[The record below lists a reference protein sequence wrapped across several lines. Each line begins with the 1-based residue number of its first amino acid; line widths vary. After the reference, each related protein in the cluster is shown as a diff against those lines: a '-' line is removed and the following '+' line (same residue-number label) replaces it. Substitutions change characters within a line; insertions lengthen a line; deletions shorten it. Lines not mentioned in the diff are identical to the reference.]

1 MDKVSYSSP
10 AKINLFLEIKG
21 KRDDGYHEILTWMH
35 TISLYDNITIS
46 KSALD
51 YSTLRSRDTGIPFGK
66 RNLCIKAFDTVRD
79 NSRMR
84 KSDTVEISLDKQIP
98 LGSGLGGGSSNAA
111 SVIVGLDELF
121 ELELGRAEK
130 VRIAS
135 LVGSDVPFF
144 VVGGSSV
151 VSGRGEVL
159 SPLPHLPHPLHL
171 VIVKP
176 EFSVST
182 GEAYKWVKMHK
193 GSKTIDNEKLAAKI
207 SEGDIDFIFSSMF
220 NVFEPIVTKKFPA
233 LKNISGRM
241 KDAGCLT
248 TQMTGS
254 GSGVFGIC
262 ADAEAAS
269 QAADALSQEADIAFV
284 YACRTL

>member
-1 MDKVSYSSP
+1 VDKVSYSSP

-21 KRDDGYHEILTWMH
+21 KRNDGYHEILTWMQ

-66 RNLCIKAFDTVRD
+66 RNLCIKAFDTVRE
-79 NSRMR
+79 NSRMK

-121 ELELGRAEK
+121 ELELDRAEK
-130 VRIAS
+130 IRIAS

-144 VVGGSSV
+144 IIGGGALA
-151 VSGRGEVL
+151 SGRGEIL
-159 SPLPHLPHPLHL
+159 SPLPRLPQPLHL
-171 VIVKP
+171 VVVKP

-182 GEAYKWVKMHK
+182 GEAYKWVKKHK
-193 GSKTIDNEKLAAKI
+193 GAKTIDREDIAAKI
-207 SEGDIDFIFSSMF
+207 TSGDTDFIIDSMF
-220 NVFEPIVTKKFPA
+220 NAFEPIVSEKYPA
-233 LKNISGRM
+233 LKKISSRM
-241 KDAGCLT
+241 MEAGCIK

-254 GSGVFGIC
+254 GSGIFGIC
-262 ADAEAAS
+262 ADSDTAS
-269 QAADALSQEADIAFV
+269 RAADALSQEADITFV
-284 YACRTL
+284 YACRSL